1 MLKKILF
8 KHSTTIQFIFATL
21 GALIGLTA
29 LLLSLQ
35 LIQDVRNFQNTDAD
49 LFGPNMVVIQKK
61 VTRLTTFGMNSTTF
75 SAEEIQELSEKSF
88 IKDVAPFQSAD
99 FKVGISE
106 VKGDGLPHFYADMF
120 FQSIPDQFMDVE
132 VDWNWN
138 EQSEFIP
145 IVLPRD
151 FVMLI
156 NYGYAQSQGIN
167 QISEELLMSAR
178 LTIHLEGKN
187 NRDKMIGRVVGFSH
201 KISSIL
207 VPEDF
212 LTFANKKFGSGQ
224 VIEPSRVFIATE
236 DDSYGELEQLM
247 EDMHLDINKSA
258 IDVAKIKTIIAVV
271 ITIFGVSSL
280 IIMLLSLLGFIQY
293 SQLILNKSTYEIQT
307 LIRLGYRVNEVL
319 RSFIR
324 RLSITFGIISISAVG
339 IMLAIKLIWINS
351 FLSENGMATA
361 GTSSWLLLLTATLTF
376 VLFIGA
382 NYLNIRKMILR
393 LGRSK

>member
-1 MLKKILF
+1 MLRQLLF
-8 KHSTTIQFIFATL
+8 RHRTTIQFIFATL
-21 GALIGLTA
+21 GASIGLTA
-29 LLLSLQ
+29 LLLSVQ

-75 SAEEIQELSEKSF
+75 SEQEIQELSEKSF
-88 IKDVAPFQSAD
+88 IKDIAPFQSAD

-132 VDWNWN
+132 VDWHWDEN
-138 EQSEFIP
+138 SEFIP

-178 LTIHLEGKN
+178 LTIHLEGN
-187 NRDKMIGRVVGFSH
+187 NRREKMIGRVVGFSH

-207 VPEDF
+207 VPQNF
-212 LTFANKKFGSGQ
+212 LTAANKKFGSGKN
-224 VIEPSRVFIATE
+224 IEPSRIFIATE
-236 DDSYGELEQLM
+236 DDSFGELETLM
-247 EDMHLDINKSA
+247 DEMHLDINKSA

-271 ITIFGVSSL
+271 ITIFGVSAL
-280 IIMLLSLLGFIQY
+280 IIMFLSLLGFIQY
-293 SQLILNKSTYEIQT
+293 SQLILNKSTYEIRT
-307 LIRLGYRVNEVL
+307 LIRIGYRVDEIL
-319 RSFIR
+319 RSFIV
-324 RLSITFGIISISAVG
+324 RLSITFGFISLSAVG
-339 IMLAIKLIWINS
+339 IMLAIKFMWINV
-351 FLSENGMATA
+351 FLEKNGFDTKN
-361 GTSSWLLLLTATLTF
+361 TSVWLILLTAVLSF
-376 VLFIGA
+376 LLFIAA
-382 NYLNIRKMILR
+382 NYFNIRKTILK
-393 LGRSK
+393 LGKT